1 MTLHSIRA
9 CDAAFDPSPGAAQ
22 ALQLAGAYHAAAES
36 LLGGAP
42 GISGGGFGGVSDGA
56 FDYGSGG
63 VSGGGMAG
71 AEGAPARFL
80 ALHAIEL
87 YLDAFLR
94 GLGESPGRLRAHGHD
109 LRLRAA
115 LAVDGG
121 LALRRKTV
129 LHLCQ
134 LTRDR
139 AHSALRYGPAR
150 MAEPCEMNRLRGSL
164 DEVAAKVRAALAPAS
179 GAAA

>member
-1 MTLHSIRA
+1 MTLLPFRD
-9 CDAAFDPSPGAAQ
+9 CDLELASAPGAAEV
-22 ALQLAGAYHAAAES
+22 LRLATAYHAAAES
-36 LLGGAP
+36 LLAA
-42 GISGGGFGGVSDGA
+42 SGR
-56 FDYGSGG
+56 
-63 VSGGGMAG
+63 
-71 AEGAPARFL
+71 AEAAEAAPARFL

-115 LAVDGG
+115 LAIEGG
-121 LALRRKTV
+121 LALRRKTA

-139 AHSALRYGPAR
+139 AHAALRYGPAR
-150 MAEPCEMNRLRGSL
+150 AAEPCELNRLRGSL
-164 DEVAAKVRAALAPAS
+164 DEIAAKVRAALAPAN